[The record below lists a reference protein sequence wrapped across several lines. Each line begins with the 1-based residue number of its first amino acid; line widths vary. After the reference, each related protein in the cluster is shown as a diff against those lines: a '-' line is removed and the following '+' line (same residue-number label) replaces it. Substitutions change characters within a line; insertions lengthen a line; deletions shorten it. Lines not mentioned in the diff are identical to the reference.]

1 MRSDT
6 WQGISDAV
14 SGNIVKASGPILSV
28 GTGDSIAFCSTRFL
42 KYPRAVVIMQLV
54 VWCCTV
60 LGPLRTTL
68 PTLWDYCAY
77 NRERAFIF

>member
-6 WQGISDAV
+6 WQGIRDVVPGNVFKV
-14 SGNIVKASGPILSV
+14 SGLILSV
-28 GTGDSIAFCSTRFL
+28 RTGDSLVFCSTRFL

-54 VWCCTV
+54 VWCCRV

-68 PTLWDYCAY
+68 PTLWDSCAH